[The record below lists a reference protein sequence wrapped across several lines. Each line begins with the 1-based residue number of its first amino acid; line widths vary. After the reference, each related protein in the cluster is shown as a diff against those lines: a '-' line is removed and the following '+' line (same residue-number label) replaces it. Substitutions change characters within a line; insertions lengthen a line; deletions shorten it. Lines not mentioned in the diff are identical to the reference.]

1 MLQLSSLMSIF
12 MSRIY
17 RSKLGVV
24 SLYIIIKSE
33 HLAFDEGETY
43 GGGVLVVCVTELLL
57 TERLV
62 PVFSHSCYSSNRFVL
77 H

>member
-43 GGGVLVVCVTELLL
+43 GGGGVGCLCDRALID
-57 TERLV
+57 
-62 PVFSHSCYSSNRFVL
+62 
-77 H
+77 